1 MEYNNDMIFDI
12 VVVGAGHAGIEAG
25 VICAKMGMKTLVL
38 NINLD
43 TVGWASCNPAIGG
56 PAKGVVAREVDVLGG
71 VMAKVTDSTMINVR
85 MLNTSK
91 GIAVR
96 ALRAQIDK
104 YEYSREMKRILEST
118 DNLYLRYGVA
128 REILI
133 ESGKVKGLVTEF
145 GMKYECRAVILTTG
159 TFLGGKLFIGREV
172 QYGGRLGELPANG
185 LTQNLIDH
193 GIKMERFKTGT
204 PARIRRDS
212 IDFSKMDIQETSS
225 EPQAFS
231 FFSKKKILSPE
242 YPCWLTRTNN
252 NTHDVIRK
260 YISFSP
266 LYGDVKLVQG
276 KGPRYCPSIEDKVMK
291 FDKQSHQIFVEPE
304 SRFSQEYYLNGL
316 STSLPIEAQIGIIRS
331 INGLENAVIERPAY
345 AVEYDYACPD
355 QLFPTLESKKIEN
368 LYFAGQING
377 TSGYEEAAGQGVVAG
392 INAAAKFKGM
402 KPLILRRDE
411 SYIGVMIDDII
422 NKSVDE
428 PYRLLTSRAEFRL
441 LLRHD
446 NVHLR
451 LARYGYEYGLISQE
465 FYSSVQ
471 EIEKEVNL
479 NIQRISRINVYPSA
493 VNDILISYSTE
504 PIEHTMKLGDILKRP
519 QIPYEALKKLDSIPI
534 QNDEIAEQTDIYFK
548 YGGYLKKMED
558 EVKKMKKMEEIII
571 SDGFDY
577 DQVHNLAFEAREK
590 LKKIKPATIAQAM
603 RIPGINPSDILNLSV
618 YVNKK

>member
-231 FFSKKKILSPE
+231 FF
-242 YPCWLTRTNN
+242 
-252 NTHDVIRK
+252 
-260 YISFSP
+260 
-266 LYGDVKLVQG
+266 
-276 KGPRYCPSIEDKVMK
+276 
-291 FDKQSHQIFVEPE
+291 
-304 SRFSQEYYLNGL
+304 
-316 STSLPIEAQIGIIRS
+316 
-331 INGLENAVIERPAY
+331 
-345 AVEYDYACPD
+345 
-355 QLFPTLESKKIEN
+355 
-368 LYFAGQING
+368 AG
-377 TSGYEEAAGQGVVAG
+377 
-392 INAAAKFKGM
+392 
-402 KPLILRRDE
+402 
-411 SYIGVMIDDII
+411 
-422 NKSVDE
+422 
-428 PYRLLTSRAEFRL
+428 
-441 LLRHD
+441 
-446 NVHLR
+446 
-451 LARYGYEYGLISQE
+451 
-465 FYSSVQ
+465 
-471 EIEKEVNL
+471 
-479 NIQRISRINVYPSA
+479 
-493 VNDILISYSTE
+493 
-504 PIEHTMKLGDILKRP
+504 
-519 QIPYEALKKLDSIPI
+519 
-534 QNDEIAEQTDIYFK
+534 
-548 YGGYLKKMED
+548 
-558 EVKKMKKMEEIII
+558 
-571 SDGFDY
+571 
-577 DQVHNLAFEAREK
+577 
-590 LKKIKPATIAQAM
+590 
-603 RIPGINPSDILNLSV
+603 
-618 YVNKK
+618 

>member
-1 MEYNNDMIFDI
+1 
-12 VVVGAGHAGIEAG
+12 
-25 VICAKMGMKTLVL
+25 
-38 NINLD
+38 
-43 TVGWASCNPAIGG
+43 
-56 PAKGVVAREVDVLGG
+56 
-71 VMAKVTDSTMINVR
+71 
-85 MLNTSK
+85 
-91 GIAVR
+91 
-96 ALRAQIDK
+96 
-104 YEYSREMKRILEST
+104 
-118 DNLYLRYGVA
+118 
-128 REILI
+128 
-133 ESGKVKGLVTEF
+133 
-145 GMKYECRAVILTTG
+145 
-159 TFLGGKLFIGREV
+159 
-172 QYGGRLGELPANG
+172 
-185 LTQNLIDH
+185 
-193 GIKMERFKTGT
+193 
-204 PARIRRDS
+204 
-212 IDFSKMDIQETSS
+212 
-225 EPQAFS
+225 
-231 FFSKKKILSPE
+231 
-242 YPCWLTRTNN
+242 
-252 NTHDVIRK
+252 
-260 YISFSP
+260 
-266 LYGDVKLVQG
+266 
-276 KGPRYCPSIEDKVMK
+276 MK

-316 STSLPIEAQIGIIRS
+316 STSLPFEAQIGIIRS

>member
-316 STSLPIEAQIGIIRS
+316 STSLPFEAQIGIIRS

-377 TSGYEEAAGQGVVAG
+377 TSGYEEAAGQGLVAG

-548 YGGYLKKMED
+548 YGGYLKKMEE

>member
-316 STSLPIEAQIGIIRS
+316 STSLPFEAQIGIIRS

>member
-118 DNLYLRYGVA
+118 DYLYLRYGVA

-133 ESGKVKGLVTEF
+133 ESGKVKGLATEF

-316 STSLPIEAQIGIIRS
+316 STSLPFEAQIGIIRS

>member
-1 MEYNNDMIFDI
+1 MEYNKDMIFDI
-12 VVVGAGHAGIEAG
+12 AVVGAGHAGIEAG
-25 VICAKMGMKTLVL
+25 IICAKMGMKTLIL

-43 TVGWASCNPAIGG
+43 MVGWASCNPAIGG
-56 PAKGVVAREVDVLGG
+56 PAKGVVTREVDVLGG
-71 VMAKVTDSTMINVR
+71 VMARVTDDTMINVR

-118 DNLYLRYGVA
+118 DNLYLRYGVV
-128 REILI
+128 REILT

-185 LTQNLIDH
+185 LTKNLMDH

-204 PARIRRDS
+204 PARIRKDS

-225 EPQAFS
+225 EPLAFS

-377 TSGYEEAAGQGVVAG
+377 TSGYEEAAGQGLVAG
-392 INAAAKFKGM
+392 INAAAKLKGM

-411 SYIGVMIDDII
+411 AYIGVLIDDII

-428 PYRLLTSRAEFRL
+428 PYRLLTSRSEFRL

-446 NVHLR
+446 NAHLR
-451 LARYGYEYGLISQE
+451 LAKYGYEYGLISQD
-465 FYSSVQ
+465 FYRTVQ
-471 EIEKEVNL
+471 EIEKEVNE

-493 VNDILISYSTE
+493 VNDILTLYSTE

-519 QIPYEALKKLDSIPI
+519 QIPYEALKQFDSIPI

-548 YGGYLKKMED
+548 YGGYLKKMEE

-571 SDGFDY
+571 SDSFDY
-577 DQVHNLAFEAREK
+577 DQVHNLAFKAREK

-618 YVNKK
+618 YVNRK

>member
-316 STSLPIEAQIGIIRS
+316 STSLPFEAQIGIIRS

-548 YGGYLKKMED
+548 YGGYLKKMEE

-571 SDGFDY
+571 SDSFDY
-577 DQVHNLAFEAREK
+577 DQVRNLAFEAREK

-618 YVNKK
+618 YVNRK

>member
-316 STSLPIEAQIGIIRS
+316 STSLPFEAQIGIIRS

-548 YGGYLKKMED
+548 YGGYLKKMEE